1 MNHFRNQ
8 QGVSDAVGS
17 ILLISVVATAI
28 AIIAVGVFSQ
38 PPPEKIPAVSM
49 EMKTAGNTILI
60 THVGGDPLPKS
71 ETRIIVDGNELT
83 ASFSRLDGA
92 PWTDWLVGDTLVYT
106 VPANQAT
113 PDSVKVLYVGKSSA
127 RILWQSGSDI
137 TGGGVTTNTTI
148 SPVTTTTTA
157 VPPTINPDFSG
168 TPTWGYQP
176 LSVQFTDASAGPVDQ
191 WNWTFGDGKNSTLQN
206 PQNTYSTPGTYTVS
220 LTITNITYGIS
231 STVTKVSYI
240 TVQPFSADFSGTP
253 TWGYQ
258 PLAVQFTDASVGKVD
273 QWSWSFGDGN
283 GSTQK
288 NPQYSYPDAGNYT
301 VNLTVTNV
309 TYGISRTATKI
320 NYTNV
325 QSFGE
330 YVSNESVFVYGT
342 KLSFAGDTITGE
354 NATVVIM
361 GSLDSTELN
370 LNSAIAVNTIYIN
383 GDVNFGSG
391 SASLGYP
398 GKIGN
403 TYVTGNLN
411 IASGNHMIYGNVNTS
426 GNANLAGANIR
437 DTVTVN
443 GDVNLGWS
451 TVFGTNAQVFY
462 TGALTKPAYYS
473 KPEIES
479 KCTHVD
485 SVPGFTVPDLPIPL
499 AKSAS
504 WYSDK
509 GYTNTVPLSSNTK
522 IYSASSYTSTVAGT
536 VSNVIVVAA
545 DGDITLSGGGSHVSG
560 ILFAPKGRV
569 TFSGDSF
576 EGVVI
581 ARDGLYVPSGGTDI
595 TFRDLSDYV
604 AVPADYPF

>member
-1 MNHFRNQ
+1 VNQ
-8 QGVSDAVGS
+8 FDSQNGVSEVLGS
-17 ILLISVVATAI
+17 ILLISIIATAI
-28 AIIAVGVFSQ
+28 AIIAVGILSQ
-38 PPPEKIPAVSM
+38 PPPENVPAVSM
-49 EMKTAGNTILI
+49 EMNTAGNTILI
-60 THVGGDPLPKS
+60 THVGGDPLPQS
-71 ETRIIVDGNELT
+71 ETRILIDGNELT
-83 ASFSRLDGA
+83 SSFNRLDGA

-106 VPANQAT
+106 VPADQAM
-113 PDSVKVLYVGKSSA
+113 PDSVQVLYVGKSSA
-127 RILWQSGSDI
+127 RILWQSGSDVSSA
-137 TGGGVTTNTTI
+137 GVVT
-148 SPVTTTTTA
+148 PVTTTTTEG
-157 VPPTINPDFSG
+157 PPTINPDFSG
-168 TPTWGYQP
+168 TPTWGYVP
-176 LSVQFTDASAGPVDQ
+176 LTVQFTDASAGPVDQ
-191 WNWTFGDGKNSTLQN
+191 WNWTFGDGNVSSLKN
-206 PQNTYSTPGTYTVS
+206 PQYIYPVSGTYTVS
-220 LTITNITYGIS
+220 LTVTNISHSIS

-240 TVQPFSADFSGTP
+240 TVQPFYAEFSGTP

-273 QWSWSFGDGN
+273 QWSWIFGDGN
-283 GSTQK
+283 VSTQQ

-301 VNLTVTNV
+301 VSLTVTNT
-309 TYGISRTATKI
+309 TYGKSSTATKV

-361 GSLDSTELN
+361 GSLESTELN
-370 LNSAIAVNTIYIN
+370 LNSAIAVNTIYVN
-383 GDVNFGSG
+383 GDVNFGTG

-403 TYVTGNLN
+403 TYVNGALN
-411 IASGNHMIYGNVNTS
+411 IASGSHMIYGNVNSS

-451 TVFGTNAQVFY
+451 TVFGTDAKVFY
-462 TGALTKPAYYS
+462 TGALTYPPYYS
-473 KPEIES
+473 NTEILS
-479 KCTHVD
+479 KCIHLD
-485 SVPGFTVPDLPIPL
+485 SVPGFTIPDLPIPP

-509 GYTNTVPLSSNTK
+509 GYINTVPLSSNTK
-522 IYSASSYTSTVAGT
+522 IYSTSSYTSTVAGT

-545 DGDITLSGGGSHVSG
+545 NGDITLSGGGSQVSG
-560 ILFAPKGRV
+560 ILFAPNGRV
-569 TFSGDSF
+569 TFSGDAF
-576 EGVVI
+576 EGVII

-595 TFRDLSDYV
+595 TFKDIDDYV
-604 AVPADYPF
+604 ANKEDYPF

>member
-1 MNHFRNQ
+1 MNQSANEK
-8 QGVSDAVGS
+8 GVSDVLGAI
-17 ILLISVVATAI
+17 ILVAVVAGAI
-28 AIIAVGVFSQ
+28 GIASVAILSEPQ
-38 PPPEKIPAVSM
+38 PEKVPSLSSEIDIVGR
-49 EMKTAGNTILI
+49 TVLI
-60 THVGGDPLPKS
+60 THTGGDPLEKEDMS
-71 ETRIIVDGNELT
+71 IRLGGTDMTE
-83 ASFSRLDGA
+83 SFSKLSGG
-92 PWTDWLVGDTLVYT
+92 PWSGWAVGDTLVYEI
-106 VPANQAT
+106 PEGEEI
-113 PDSVKVLYVGKSSA
+113 PDSIQVLYIGKSSA
-127 RILWQSGSDI
+127 RILWQSGSDVSS
-137 TGGGVTTNTTI
+137 GGNVT
-148 SPVTTTTTA
+148 PVTTTTTA
-157 VPPTINPDFSG
+157 VPPTMNPDFSG
-168 TPTWGYQP
+168 TPTWGYVP
-176 LSVQFTDASAGPVDQ
+176 LTVQFTDASTGPIDQ
-191 WNWTFGDGKNSTLQN
+191 WNWTFGDGNVSSLKS
-206 PQNTYSTPGTYTVS
+206 PEYTYPGPGTYSVS
-220 LTITNITYGIS
+220 LTVTNSTHDIS

-258 PLAVQFTDASVGKVD
+258 PLTVQFTDASVGRID

-283 GSTQK
+283 VSTLQ
-288 NPQYSYPDAGNYT
+288 NPPYTYPDAGNYT
-301 VNLTVTNV
+301 VSLTVTNT
-309 TYGISRTATKI
+309 TYGKSSTATKV

-361 GSLDSTELN
+361 GSLDSADLN
-370 LNSAIAVNTIYIN
+370 RGSAIAVNTIYID

-403 TYVTGNLN
+403 SYVNGNLN

-451 TVFGTNAQVFY
+451 TAFGTDAQVFY
-462 TGALTKPAYYS
+462 TGTLTTPDWYS
-473 KPEIES
+473 NSDILS
-479 KCTHVD
+479 KCIHLD
-485 SVPGFTVPDLPIPL
+485 SVPGFTIPDLPIPP

-504 WYSDK
+504 WYSDR
-509 GYTNTVPLSSNTK
+509 GYTNTVPLTSNTK
-522 IYSASSYTSTVAGT
+522 IYSSSSYTSTVAGT

-545 DGDITLSGGGSHVSG
+545 NGDITLSGGGSQVSG
-560 ILFAPKGRV
+560 ILFAPNGRV
-569 TFSGDSF
+569 TLSGDAF
-576 EGVVI
+576 EGVII

-595 TFRDLSDYV
+595 TFKDLDDYV
-604 AVPADYPF
+604 ADPADYPF

>member
-1 MNHFRNQ
+1 MNQVDNQ
-8 QGVSDAVGS
+8 MGVSEVLGS
-17 ILLISVVATAI
+17 ILLISIIATAV
-28 AIIAVGVFSQ
+28 AIIAVGIFSQ
-38 PPPEKIPAVSM
+38 PPPEKIPAASM
-49 EMKTAGNTILI
+49 EMKTADNTILI
-60 THVGGDPLPKS
+60 THVGGDPLPQS
-71 ETRIIVDGNELT
+71 ETRIIVDGNDLT
-83 ASFSRLDGA
+83 ASFSRLNGA
-92 PWTDWLVGDTLVYT
+92 SWTDWLVGDTLVYT
-106 VPANQAT
+106 VPANQAI
-113 PDSVKVLYVGKSSA
+113 PDSVQVLYVGKSSA
-127 RILWQSGSDI
+127 RILWQSGSAI
-137 TGGGVTTNTTI
+137 SPGGAVT
-148 SPVTTTTTA
+148 PVTTTTTA
-157 VPPTINPDFSG
+157 APPTINPDFSG

-176 LSVQFTDASAGPVDQ
+176 LTVQFTDTSAGPVDQ
-191 WNWTFGDGKNSTLQN
+191 WNWSFGDGNVSSLKN
-206 PQNTYSTPGTYTVS
+206 PQYIYPAPGTYTVS
-220 LTITNITYGIS
+220 LIVTNISHSIS
-231 STVTKVSYI
+231 STATKVSYI

-273 QWSWSFGDGN
+273 QWSWIFGDGN
-283 GSTQK
+283 VSTLQ
-288 NPQYSYPDAGNYT
+288 NPQYTYPDAGNYT
-301 VNLTVTNV
+301 VSLTVTNT
-309 TYGISRTATKI
+309 TYGKTSTATKV

-370 LNSAIAVNTIYIN
+370 LNSAIAVNTIYVN
-383 GDVNFGSG
+383 GDVNFGTG

-403 TYVTGNLN
+403 TYVNGVLN

-437 DTVTVN
+437 DTVTVD

-451 TVFGTNAQVFY
+451 TVFGTNTQVFY
-462 TGALTKPAYYS
+462 TGALTYPPYYS
-473 KPEIES
+473 NSEILS
-479 KCTHVD
+479 RCIHRD
-485 SVPGFTVPDLPIPL
+485 SVPGFTIPDLPIPP

-509 GYTNTVPLSSNTK
+509 GYINTVPLSSNTK
-522 IYSASSYTSTVAGT
+522 IYSTSSYTSTVAGT

-545 DGDITLSGGGSHVSG
+545 NGDITLSGGGSQVSG
-560 ILFAPKGRV
+560 ILFAPNGRV
-569 TFSGDSF
+569 TFSGDAF
-576 EGVVI
+576 EGVII

-595 TFRDLSDYV
+595 TFKDLNDYV
-604 AVPADYPF
+604 ADSADYPF

>member
-1 MNHFRNQ
+1 MTKSGNNRA
-8 QGVSDAVGS
+8 VSEVLGS
-17 ILLISVVATAI
+17 VILI
-28 AIIAVGVFSQ
+28 AIVSAAIGLIAVSVFSQ

-49 EMKTAGNTILI
+49 EMNTADNAILI
-60 THVGGDPLPKS
+60 THVGGDPLTLS
-71 ETRIIVDGNELT
+71 ETRIFVNGDDLT
-83 ASFSRLDGA
+83 ASFNRLNGA
-92 PWTDWLVGDTLVYT
+92 SWTDWLIGDTLVYT
-106 VPANQAT
+106 VPANQAM
-113 PDSVKVLYVGKSSA
+113 PDSVQVLYVGKSSA

-137 TGGGVTTNTTI
+137 PSGGNVT
-148 SPVTTTTTA
+148 PVTTTTTA
-157 VPPTINPDFSG
+157 VPPTIDPDFSG
-168 TPTWGYQP
+168 TPTWGYMP
-176 LSVQFTDASAGPVDQ
+176 LTVQFTDASAGPIDQ
-191 WNWTFGDGKNSTLQN
+191 WDWTFGDGNISSLKS
-206 PQNTYSTPGTYTVS
+206 PEYTYPGPGTYTVS
-220 LTITNITYGIS
+220 LTVTNSTYDLS
-231 STVTKVSYI
+231 STATKVSYI

-258 PLAVQFTDASVGKVD
+258 PLTVQFTDASVGRID
-273 QWSWSFGDGN
+273 QWSWSFGDGIGN
-283 GSTQK
+283 STLQ
-288 NPQYSYPDAGNYT
+288 NPPYTYSDAGNYT
-301 VNLTVTNV
+301 VSLTVTNT
-309 TYGISRTATKI
+309 TYGKSSTATKV

-330 YVSNESVFVYGT
+330 YISNESVFVYGT

-361 GSLDSTELN
+361 GSLDSADLN
-370 LNSAIAVNTIYIN
+370 MNSAIAVNTIYID

-403 TYVTGNLN
+403 SYVNGNLN

-426 GNANLAGANIR
+426 GSANLAGANIR

-451 TVFGTNAQVFY
+451 TVFGTDAQVFY
-462 TGALTKPAYYS
+462 TGALTKPAWYS
-473 KPEIES
+473 NPEIES
-479 KCTHVD
+479 KCIHLD
-485 SVPGFTVPDLPIPL
+485 SVPGVTIPDLPIPP

-504 WYSDK
+504 WYSDR
-509 GYTNTVPLSSNTK
+509 GYTNTVPLTSNTK
-522 IYSASSYTSTVAGT
+522 IYSSSSYTSTVAGT

-595 TFRDLSDYV
+595 TFKDIDDYV
-604 AVPADYPF
+604 ADPADYPF